1 MKKVFGVSLLALML
15 VCLCCASALAQTTG
29 IAMDGKVYTFT
40 GGEGTYQADG
50 KTFIIGVESVVVQEP
65 GLPDRVLE
73 LHQTEVQMSCGWA
86 SGCCGQETDDSTVIC
101 EGTAAYEA
109 AEAIAV
115 YEQYSY
121 SYPENDEAW
130 ARRFEPYAAYGLRCD
145 PGSRMLM
152 YQGSAGALLHRRL
165 SMSGGVC
172 TFTEFTDEQGTI
184 DLQTSATRPG

>member
-73 LHQTEVQMSCGWA
+73 LHQTEGTEIMRDGHPA
-86 SGCCGQETDDSTVIC
+86 AAGQETDDSIIIR

-130 ARRFEPYAAYGLRCD
+130 ARRFAPYAEYGLRCD
-145 PGSRMLM
+145 
-152 YQGSAGALLHRRL
+152 H
-165 SMSGGVC
+165 
-172 TFTEFTDEQGTI
+172 
-184 DLQTSATRPG
+184 